1 MQVGNLDSRRQ
12 LGWMGEF
19 GWSLSLGIWGS
30 IATEEMQQRYGSPL
44 LQVVVAEAVGLL
56 YFLSF
61 LGSPW
66 HLDNPW

>member
-30 IATEEMQQRYGSPL
+30 IATEEMQQRYGLPL
-44 LQVVVAEAVGLL
+44 LRVVVAEVADLL
-56 YFLSF
+56 CF
-61 LGSPW
+61 
-66 HLDNPW
+66 